1 MEMRNPIYF
10 GCPTTTNAFELIDD
24 LELKE
29 DSYYNFQNRK
39 VPRLTNI
46 ISAVYGDSDSLMKWA
61 AQFGSTGSFINE
73 KKKILATGTIAHH
86 KIESFLKRKD
96 DDSIFD
102 NSKAMNAFCNFVQWY
117 NDKQSLKIKFTNIA
131 IEFKT
136 SNPWFG
142 GTMDWYVNIQSPNTE
157 GNFIVDFK
165 TSNRI
170 EQKHLIQA
178 YGYYWSLRWNIINGY
193 INFPVPDG
201 IGIIRV
207 DKYKKIY
214 NEFFLDFRDPN
225 IDSIYRNLDTSLGS
239 MINWFYGM
247 NQMKHDMTEYQDK
260 SKIERWMF

>member
-10 GCPTTTNAFELIDD
+10 GCPTTTNAFELIHD

-29 DSYYNFQNRK
+29 DSYYNFQSRK

-46 ISAVYGDSDSLMKWA
+46 ISAVYGDPGSLMKWA
-61 AQFGSTGSFINE
+61 AQFGSTASFVNE
-73 KKKILATGTIAHH
+73 QKKILATGTIAHH
-86 KIESFLKRKD
+86 KIESFLQRKD

-102 NSKAMNAFCNFVQWY
+102 NSKATNAFCNFVQWY
-117 NDKQSLKIKFTNIA
+117 NDKQSLKIQMENLA
-131 IEFKT
+131 IEQKT

-142 GTMDWYVNIQSPNTE
+142 GTMDWYVKFKSPYTE
-157 GNFIVDFK
+157 ANFIVDFK

-178 YGYYWSLRWNIINGY
+178 YGYYWSLKWNIFNGY
-193 INFPVPDG
+193 SDLPIPDG

-214 NEFFLDFRDPN
+214 NEFFLDFRDPSTY
-225 IDSIYRNLDTSLGS
+225 SIYKDLDTSLGS

-247 NQMKHDMTEYQDK
+247 SQMKNGMVKYQK
-260 SKIERWMF
+260 SNIERWMF